1 METLTMSM
9 QERRR
14 LAVLERVETGEMAL
28 GEAAARLGLSYRQMR
43 RVRDRFRREGDR
55 GLVHRLRG
63 RRGNRSIDASVREQA
78 LALYAA
84 HYSDFGPTLA
94 SEYLSERHGIVVQPK
109 TLGRWLIHG
118 NLWRRQ
124 RRSSKKRRRR
134 ERRACFGELVQVD
147 GSPHAWFE
155 ERGERCVLMAMIDD
169 ATGWT
174 VARFFPA
181 ETREAAMTIFQLW
194 AEAHGLPA
202 ELYPD
207 QASIYRVNTEA
218 ADEQEA
224 RTGKR
229 PRTQFGRAMDELGVK
244 LTCAKSPQAK
254 GRVERLNGTLQ
265 DRLIKAMRIE
275 GISTIEAA
283 NAYLEQTFLPQF
295 NARFAVAPAEE
306 ADRHLPVTKAALA
319 MALCVRE
326 QRTVGQ
332 DQCVS
337 WRNQAM
343 QLKPGRKQPS
353 LAGKQVTVREGL
365 DGELRVLYRGQAV
378 AWQAVKQPMR
388 TAAAKPSLA
397 ERVAEHQAPW
407 KPSATHPWQ

>member
-1 METLTMSM
+1 MSI

-14 LAVLERVETGEMAL
+14 LAVLERVESGEMPL
-28 GEAAARLGLSYRQMR
+28 VEAAERLGMSYRQMR

-63 RRGNRSIDASVREQA
+63 RRGNRSTDASVREAA
-78 LALYAA
+78 LALYRAR
-84 HYSDFGPTLA
+84 YSDFGPTLA
-94 SEYLSERHGIVVQPK
+94 SEYLAARHNIHVHPK
-109 TLGRWLIHG
+109 TLGRWLIDEQ
-118 NLWRRQ
+118 LWRRQ
-124 RRSSKKRRRR
+124 RRSSQKRRRR

-155 ERGERCVLMAMIDD
+155 GRGERCVLMAMIDD

-181 ETREAAMTIFQLW
+181 ETRGAAMTIFQLW

-295 NARFAVAPAEE
+295 NAGFAVAPADK
-306 ADRHLPVTKAALA
+306 ADRHLPVTKAERA

-365 DGELRVLYRGQAV
+365 DGELRVLYRSQTV
-378 AWQAVKQPMR
+378 AWQAVKQA
-388 TAAAKPSLA
+388 TAAPKPTLA
-397 ERVAEHQAPW
+397 EPVAAHQAPW
-407 KPSATHPWQ
+407 KPSATHPWR